1 MHKEKSGL
9 HSYGNGKDD
18 GGIFFFFL
26 VVMIGRKE
34 IE

>member
-18 GGIFFFFL
+18 GGFFL